1 LITFSENSESKSL
14 SHKDNLDNTQN
25 SAIFEQSEDV
35 QTSTEIDST
44 KNHEDSIKQ
53 LPNRDIIPPTN
64 EKSSTSEMQDLVDSM
79 INQSDVYLQTHLSS
93 CLSTNSLEFVFIYNL
108 T

>member
-1 LITFSENSESKSL
+1 MNEDLAKRDLTLSSL
-14 SHKDNLDNTQN
+14 VKKDNLDNTQN

-53 LPNRDIIPPTN
+53 LPKT
-64 EKSSTSEMQDLVDSM
+64 KFMFV
-79 INQSDVYLQTHLSS
+79 
-93 CLSTNSLEFVFIYNL
+93 LEFLDHLF
-108 T
+108 